1 MQKTRIALIGFGSVN
16 KDVFRALSEPDP
28 ELGESLYDMKVFLRS
43 RLMRRDPLP
52 DGLTSVDSVQ
62 RLLDWRPDLIIEA
75 ASPQAVR
82 DYVPLCL
89 MAGRHVMIASV
100 SAFADPFLYEQIF
113 RSAERGEGH
122 ISIPS
127 GAVAG
132 LDYLQALKGVD
143 DVSVTY
149 QSRKAVCA
157 WSDELRAQGLDPS
170 SITEPF
176 MLFQGTAQQALER
189 YSKRLNVAATLAL
202 AGVGMQRTLVQ
213 VVIDPKVS
221 GNEHHLKVSS
231 PLGHMLFKLSNE
243 PAPGGSG
250 TSWVVAHSI
259 VAAVKRRF
267 NSRMA
272 VV

>member
-1 MQKTRIALIGFGSVN
+1 MAQVAL
-16 KDVFRALSEPDP
+16 KKAEKQLAQHDTP
-28 ELGESLYDMKVFLRS
+28 ELHA
-43 RLMRRDPLP
+43 
-52 DGLTSVDSVQ
+52 Q
-62 RLLDWRPDLIIEA
+62 
-75 ASPQAVR
+75 
-82 DYVPLCL
+82 
-89 MAGRHVMIASV
+89 
-100 SAFADPFLYEQIF
+100 
-113 RSAERGEGH
+113 
-122 ISIPS
+122 
-127 GAVAG
+127 VA
-132 LDYLQALKGVD
+132 
-143 DVSVTY
+143 
-149 QSRKAVCA
+149 
-157 WSDELRAQGLDPS
+157 ELRAAL
-170 SITEPF
+170 
-176 MLFQGTAQQALER
+176 GTAQQALER